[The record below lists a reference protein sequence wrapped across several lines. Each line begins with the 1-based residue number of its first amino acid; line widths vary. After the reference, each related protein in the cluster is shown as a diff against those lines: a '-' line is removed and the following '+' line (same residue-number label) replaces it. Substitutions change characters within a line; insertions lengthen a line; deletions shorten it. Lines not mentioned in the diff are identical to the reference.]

1 VKATALRQAAAI
13 PLALTAGLMLVSD
26 SQGALSYQDTECQ
39 FRLGFK
45 TLHDLIPEIV
55 GECREDERYDPD
67 NGDALQGTTR
77 GLLVW
82 RRADNL
88 MSFTDGITT
97 WVNGPFGL
105 QSRASDTRFSWE
117 PEESNPAPQP
127 TPVSPPLALPP
138 GADAP
143 VRQAVTDAARLT
155 GVDPT
160 AVTVT
165 QVEAHEWPDASL
177 GCRGSGGFFAQ
188 VITPGF
194 LVVLEAG
201 GRRLE
206 YHTDLGT
213 QVVTC

>member
-1 VKATALRQAAAI
+1 VLKAFTI
-13 PLALTAGLMLVSD
+13 PLGIIAVLMLASAA
-26 SQGALSYQDTECQ
+26 QGAPGYQGAECQ

-55 GECREDERYDPD
+55 GECRDNERYDPD
-67 NGDALQGTTR
+67 TGDAQQDTTR

-82 RRADNL
+82 RRAENL
-88 MSFTDGITT
+88 TSFTDGVTT
-97 WVNGPFGL
+97 WVNGPSGL

-117 PEESNPAPQP
+117 PVEATPAPQP
-127 TPVSPPLALPP
+127 TSVSPPLALPP
-138 GADAP
+138 GSDAL

-160 AVTVT
+160 AVSVS
-165 QVEAHEWPDASL
+165 QVEAREWPDSSL

-206 YHTDLGT
+206 YHTDMGR
-213 QVVTC
+213 QVVLC